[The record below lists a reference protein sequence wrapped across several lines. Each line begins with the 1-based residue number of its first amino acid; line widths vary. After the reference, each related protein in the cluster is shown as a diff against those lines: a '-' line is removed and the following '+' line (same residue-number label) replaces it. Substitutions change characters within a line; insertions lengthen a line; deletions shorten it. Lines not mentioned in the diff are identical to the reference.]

1 MVFTIPIFFVQINLF
16 SWQVY
21 DRWYTNSMNEEII
34 HRLFQVVLY
43 TGGIVSFWQITKHM
57 PKVFHNLLEYIVV
70 STYPVFC
77 VLPIAG
83 VIEYILGG
91 NIHQTMMFAGCICG
105 VSLLCVLWMLLVS
118 LSRSMQGKE
127 QFKYVVL

>member
-1 MVFTIPIFFVQINLF
+1 MT
-16 SWQVY
+16 
-21 DRWYTNSMNEEII
+21 EEII
-34 HRLFQVVLY
+34 NRALQVFLY

-70 STYPVFC
+70 SSVPVAC

-83 VIEYILGG
+83 IIEYILGG
-91 NIHQTMMFAGCICG
+91 NIDNTMMFVGCIFG
-105 VSLLCVLWMLLVS
+105 VSVLCVLWMVLVS